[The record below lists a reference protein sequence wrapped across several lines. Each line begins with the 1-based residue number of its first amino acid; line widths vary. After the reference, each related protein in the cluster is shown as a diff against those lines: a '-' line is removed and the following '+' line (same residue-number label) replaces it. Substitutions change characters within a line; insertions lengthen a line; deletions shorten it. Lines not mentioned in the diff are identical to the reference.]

1 MTVKQERLF
10 PASVRTIGLTSPASL
25 PDAARIAEARRF
37 LEETCCVKTVLAPG
51 ALRRGPMKYCC
62 GTPESRLSDFH
73 SLLNDPGIDLILCTR
88 GGFGSAHL
96 LPELDFDLLRERNL
110 PVYGYSDISA
120 LHLAML
126 AKRAGIP
133 VCAPM
138 ADGFPEAMAR
148 PAARKSFGTV
158 LRERTVP
165 RRLRLVPVGENVCT
179 PETSAISGPLI
190 LSNLTVMTTLCG
202 TPWLPDLNGCILAL
216 EDVHE
221 EARVLDRHLTHL
233 VQAGIIGQTAA
244 VVFGYFTE
252 CGPKLQIRRLLRD
265 FAAQTGKPVYTG
277 LAFGHEHPKCSYRLG
292 EPVTIIPSRKAK
304 V

>member
-1 MTVKQERLF
+1 MPKTTERLF
-10 PASVRTIGLTSPASL
+10 PSSVRTVGLTSPASL
-25 PDAARIAEARRF
+25 PDAARIAESRRF
-37 LEETCCVKTVLAPG
+37 LETHGVKTVLAPA
-51 ALRRGPMKYCC
+51 ALKLGPRKYCC
-62 GTPESRLSDFH
+62 GTPESRLKDFH
-73 SLLNDPGIDLILCTR
+73 SLLNDPHVDLILCTR
-88 GGFGSAHL
+88 GGFGSAHI

-138 ADGFPEAMAR
+138 ADGLPEALAR
-148 PAARKSFGTV
+148 PTARESFRTV
-158 LRERTVP
+158 LRKRATP
-165 RRLRLVPVGENVCT
+165 RRLKLVPVNECAAEG
-179 PETSAISGPLI
+179 SLSGPLV

-202 TPWLPDLNGCILAL
+202 TPWMPLLNGCILAL

-233 VQAGIIGQTAA
+233 IQAGIIEQTAA
-244 VVFGYFTE
+244 VVFGYFTK
-252 CGPKLQIRRLLRD
+252 CGPKPQIRHLLRD

-292 EPVTIIPSRKAK
+292 ETVEITPSQQLKA
-304 V
+304 

>member
-1 MTVKQERLF
+1 MPAKPDRLF
-10 PASVRTIGLTSPASL
+10 PASVRTVGLTSPASL
-25 PDAARIAEARRF
+25 PDAARIAEARRY
-37 LEETCCVKTVLAPG
+37 LEVVCGVKTVLAPG
-51 ALRRGPMKYCC
+51 ALKRGPMKYCC
-62 GTPESRLSDFH
+62 GTPESRLADFH
-73 SLLNDPGIDLILCTR
+73 ALLNDPRIDLILCTR
-88 GGFGSAHL
+88 GGFGSAHI

-138 ADGFPEAMAR
+138 ADGLPDAMKRPEA
-148 PAARKSFGTV
+148 KESFRAV
-158 LRERTVP
+158 LRKRTAP
-165 RRLRLVPVGENVCT
+165 RKLRLVPVEG
-179 PETSAISGPLI
+179 SAAEAGITGPLE

-202 TPWLPDLNGCILAL
+202 TPWMPDLDGCILAL

-233 VQAGIIGQTAA
+233 VQTGIIAQTRA
-244 VVFGYFTE
+244 VVFGYFTK
-252 CGPKLQIRRLLRD
+252 CGPKPQIRRLLRD
-265 FAAQTGKPVYTG
+265 FAVRTGKPVFQG

-292 EPVTIIPSRKAK
+292 EFAEIIPVNQAKA
-304 V
+304 